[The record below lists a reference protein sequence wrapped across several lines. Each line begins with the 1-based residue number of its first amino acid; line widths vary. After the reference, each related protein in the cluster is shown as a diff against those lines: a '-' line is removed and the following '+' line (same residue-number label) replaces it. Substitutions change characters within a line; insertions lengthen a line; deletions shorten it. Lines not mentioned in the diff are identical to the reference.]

1 MDAGEKRFALFD
13 GTKQIAAELILNG
26 AGGTAGIKIRNAL

>member
-1 MDAGEKRFALFD
+1 VDAGEKRFALFD

-26 AGGTAGIKIRNAL
+26 AGCAAGIKIGNAL